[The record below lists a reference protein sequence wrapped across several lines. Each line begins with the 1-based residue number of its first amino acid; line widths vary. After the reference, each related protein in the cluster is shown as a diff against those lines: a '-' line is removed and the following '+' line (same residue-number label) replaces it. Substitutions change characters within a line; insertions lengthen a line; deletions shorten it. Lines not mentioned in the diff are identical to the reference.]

1 MRLFGGNSDKSVISG
16 SADRSL
22 KIWDI
27 SRKTYRQTLTLRHG
41 SSCNCVDVATDSVT
55 AVSGHLDGGRSN
67 LMVSRASSN
76 GLLAICLYP
85 GSHFV
90 FGDVH

>member
-1 MRLFGGNSDKSVISG
+1 MVGHQHKITCVRFFGGSSDKCVISG

-55 AVSGHLDGGRSN
+55 AVSGHLDGGKSN
-67 LMVSRASSN
+67 LPVPHGSNDCQLAVS
-76 GLLAICLYP
+76 L
-85 GSHFV
+85 
-90 FGDVH
+90 